1 MKANDGKRK
10 AHSSH
15 CCYITKIPL
24 NKEEGKSERKKTEK
38 IKNTTLNI
46 KQLNPQS
53 FSFVRLD
60 IPTST

>member
-15 CCYITKIPL
+15 CCNITKIPT

-38 IKNTTLNI
+38 NKNTTLNI